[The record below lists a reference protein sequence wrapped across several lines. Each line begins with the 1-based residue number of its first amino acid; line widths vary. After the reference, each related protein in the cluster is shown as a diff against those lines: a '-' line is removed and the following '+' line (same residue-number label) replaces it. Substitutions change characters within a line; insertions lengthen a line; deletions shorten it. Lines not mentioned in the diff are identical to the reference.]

1 MAWDDGLV
9 GVARLIAAT
18 DETPLRVMAGP
29 GTGKTFAMKR
39 RVARLLEEGADS
51 NRILVV
57 TFTRT
62 AAADLVRELGAL
74 EVEGCEDIRAGTLHA
89 FCFSLLSRD
98 EVLEHLG
105 RYPRPIV
112 TFSTSGVLQFEAAPL
127 LEDLDNPDT
136 FGPKRERTRRIKAFE
151 AAWARLQHEEPGW
164 PAHAIDQQFQESLL
178 EWLTFHKALLIG
190 ELVPEALRYL
200 RGNPA
205 CAALGDFDHFIVDEY
220 QDLNR
225 AEQVL
230 LDVLAGNNPFAVV
243 GDQDQSIYSFRH
255 AHPEHPEGIMEF
267 AVTHDPTH
275 DEELLECRRCPTR
288 VVRIADYL
296 IRRNHPAGA
305 APRLLPLAT
314 NDEGEV
320 HVVQWGSMADEAEG
334 LAGFVQHLIAE
345 RDYQPDDI
353 LILTP
358 RRLIAYGIRDALLG
372 LNVPVHSF
380 YHEEALES
388 DLAER
393 AFCLLTLSSNRED
406 RVALRFWL
414 GLTSPSWN
422 AGEYSRLRAHC
433 EETGEAPTAA
443 LERLRIGGLVIPG
456 TARLLARY
464 DALRIEL
471 EALEPLTGGAL
482 VDYLFPEGE
491 DDVHLLR
498 EAAIL
503 AGAIEDNM
511 NHIQL
516 REVLT
521 TYVTQPELPEVGA
534 FVRIMSLH
542 KSKGL
547 TSEVVMVAGCNEGL
561 IPTIDRKLTIV
572 EQRKQ
577 LKEQRR
583 LFYVAITRPRQILV
597 LSSFLRIAA
606 KTAYKIRVDTSGRGA
621 MVGTIASQFLA
632 QLGPDAPDA
641 VEGVDW
647 RDNEFT
653 AVE

>member
-9 GVARLIAAT
+9 GVARIIAAT
-18 DETPLRVMAGP
+18 EETPLRVMAGP

-39 RVARLLEEGADS
+39 RVARLLEEGENAS
-51 NRILVV
+51 RILVV

-62 AAADLVRELGAL
+62 AAADLVREVGAL
-74 EVEGCEDIRAGTLHA
+74 DVEGCEDIRAGTLHA

-98 EVLEHLG
+98 EVLKHLG
-105 RYPRPIV
+105 RHPRPIV
-112 TFSTSGVLQFEAAPL
+112 TFSTAGVLQFEAAPL
-127 LEDLDNPDT
+127 LEDLDNPES

-164 PAHAIDQQFQESLL
+164 PASAIDQQFQESLL
-178 EWLTFHKALLIG
+178 DWLTFHEAMLIG

-205 CAALGDFDHFIVDEY
+205 CAALGEFDHFIVDEY

-230 LDVLAGNNPFAVV
+230 LDLLAGDNPFAVV

-255 AHPEHPEGIMEF
+255 AHPEGIVEF
-267 AVTHDPTH
+267 AATHDPTH
-275 DEELLECRRCPTR
+275 DEELLECRRCPQR
-288 VVRIADYL
+288 VVRIADHL
-296 IRRNHPAGA
+296 IRRNYPAGA

-314 NDEGEV
+314 NHEGEV
-320 HVVQWGSMADEAEG
+320 HIVQWESMAREAEG
-334 LAGFVQHLIAE
+334 IADFVQHLIGE
-345 RDYQPDDI
+345 RNYQSDDI

-358 RRLIAYGIRDALLG
+358 RRLIAYGIRDAM
-372 LNVPVHSF
+372 LNLEVPVHSF

-414 GLTSPSWN
+414 GLTSPTWN
-422 AGEYSRLRAHC
+422 AGEYARLRAHC
-433 EETGEAPTAA
+433 EETGEAPITV
-443 LERLRIGGLVIPG
+443 LERLQSGDLVIPG
-456 TARLLARY
+456 TTRLLARFN
-464 DALRIEL
+464 ALLPEL

-491 DDVHLLR
+491 DDVQLLR

-503 AGAIEDNM
+503 AGAIEDNV
-511 NHIQL
+511 NHIRL

-521 TYVTQPELPEVGA
+521 TYVTQPELPEAGA

-542 KSKGL
+542 KSKGKEFDGVIL
-547 TSEVVMVAGCNEGL
+547 VEGRYESPFL
-561 IPTIDRKLTIV
+561 NTRRETPPYLPS
-572 EQRKQ
+572 
-577 LKEQRR
+577 RR
-583 LFYVAITRPRQILV
+583 LLRVGITRARHLVTILQPHG
-597 LSSFLRIAA
+597 S
-606 KTAYKIRVDTSGRGA
+606 
-621 MVGTIASQFLA
+621 
-632 QLGPDAPDA
+632 PDL
-641 VEGVDW
+641 VE
-647 RDNEFT
+647 
-653 AVE
+653 

>member
-178 EWLTFHKALLIG
+178 EWLTFHKMLLIG

-255 AHPEHPEGIMEF
+255 AHPEGIMEF

-296 IRRNHPAGA
+296 IRRNYPAGA

-320 HVVQWGSMADEAEG
+320 HIVQWDSMADEAEG

-380 YHEEALES
+380 YHEEAFES
-388 DLAER
+388 DLAEK

-433 EETGEAPTAA
+433 EETGEAPIAA
-443 LERLRIGGLVIPG
+443 LERLRIGDLVIPG

-464 DALRIEL
+464 NALRIEL
-471 EALEPLTGGAL
+471 EALVPLTGGAL

-547 TSEVVMVAGCNEGL
+547 TSKIVMVAGCNEGL

-572 EQRKQ
+572 EQRRQ

-621 MVGTIASQFLA
+621 MVGTIASQFLS

>member
-1 MAWDDGLV
+1 M
-9 GVARLIAAT
+9 RLRLNRFLQSLRNPYQSSAT
-18 DETPLRVMAGP
+18 RYTIPAP
-29 GTGKTFAMKR
+29 
-39 RVARLLEEGADS
+39 
-51 NRILVV
+51 
-57 TFTRT
+57 
-62 AAADLVRELGAL
+62 
-74 EVEGCEDIRAGTLHA
+74 EDIRAGTLHA

-105 RYPRPIV
+105 RHPRPLV
-112 TFSTSGVLQFEAAPL
+112 TFSTSGVLQFEAAPP

-151 AAWARLQHEEPGW
+151 APWARLQHEEPGW
-164 PAHAIDQQFQESLL
+164 PAHAVDQQFQESLL
-178 EWLTFHKALLIG
+178 DWLTFHEAILIG

-205 CAALGDFDHFIVDEY
+205 CAALEDFDHFIVDEY

-255 AHPEHPEGIMEF
+255 AHPEGIMEF

-275 DEELLECRRCPTR
+275 DEELLECRRCPKQ
-288 VVRIADYL
+288 VVRMADHL
-296 IRRNHPAGA
+296 IRRNYPPGT

-314 NDEGEV
+314 NEEGEV
-320 HVVQWGSMADEAEG
+320 HIVQWNSMANEAEG
-334 LAGFVQHLIAE
+334 LADFVQHLIAD
-345 RDYQPDDI
+345 RHYQPDDI

-358 RRLIAYGIRDALLG
+358 RRLIAYGIRDALLS
-372 LNVPVHSF
+372 LNTPVHSF

-388 DLAER
+388 DLAQR
-393 AFCLLTLSSNRED
+393 AFCLLTLASNRED

-422 AGEYSRLRAHC
+422 AGEYARLRAHC
-433 EETGEAPTAA
+433 EETGEAPITA
-443 LERLRIGGLVIPG
+443 LERLQSGDLVIAG
-456 TARLLARY
+456 TTRLLARFN
-464 DALRIEL
+464 ALLPEL
-471 EALEPLTGGAL
+471 EALGPLTGGAL

-503 AGAIEDNM
+503 AGVIEDNM
-511 NHIQL
+511 NHVQL

-547 TSEVVMVAGCNEGL
+547 TSKVVIVAGCNEGL
-561 IPTIDRKLTIV
+561 IPTIDHKLTIV

-583 LFYVAITRPRQILV
+583 LFYEQSLDRVRFWCCHRFFVLPLKPRTRSELIPVAEEPWSER
-597 LSSFLRIAA
+597 
-606 KTAYKIRVDTSGRGA
+606 
-621 MVGTIASQFLA
+621 
-632 QLGPDAPDA
+632 
-641 VEGVDW
+641 
-647 RDNEFT
+647 
-653 AVE
+653 